1 MAFLRL
7 HKTFITD
14 RGHPYTPFVMPPGV
28 LKSSQ
33 PIGDDPN
40 LCIALI
46 LTNSFVRYSY
56 KTYIYNICIIYVL
69 YIHIYIYTYSIYTYN
84 YMHSCHIC
92 GCQQLGKHHVF
103 FSTSSS
109 QLSKMWICQRIS
121 RQPKG
126 SPESQGRWWEDVYAV
141 CLHMG
146 LSLNGG
152 TPINGWF
159 ISWKIPNKNRWLR
172 GTSILGNPFYPPT
185 KNMRWTPG
193 KVYLFGGH

>member
-1 MAFLRL
+1 M
-7 HKTFITD
+7 
-14 RGHPYTPFVMPPGV
+14 Y
-28 LKSSQ
+28 
-33 PIGDDPN
+33 
-40 LCIALI
+40 
-46 LTNSFVRYSY
+46 
-56 KTYIYNICIIYVL
+56 YIYT
-69 YIHIYIYTYSIYTYN
+69 YIYTYSIYTYN
-84 YMHSCHIC
+84 YMHSCLIFV
-92 GCQQLGKHHVF
+92 GANNLVNTMS

-126 SPESQGRWWEDVYAV
+126 SLESQGRWWEDVYAV

-172 GTSILGNPFYPPT
+172 GTSILGNPFYPPKKTCVGHLEKSIFLGVT
-185 KNMRWTPG
+185 KCKIHIEQIESCVDPVWFLPSQ
-193 KVYLFGGH
+193 